1 MAIDKIQDL
10 IDFYIDLTFLSLQS
24 KYSLINNLIAKISN

>member
-1 MAIDKIQDL
+1 MIIDEVQDL

-24 KYSLINNLIAKISN
+24 KYSLINNLIAKL

>member
-1 MAIDKIQDL
+1 MVIDEIQDL

-24 KYSLINNLIAKISN
+24 KYLLINNLITKI